1 VVEGKLEST
10 AAQSALLHSCQ
21 MRREAL
27 ALCLLAGRGNAGGRA
42 KHHSPRPAHRPQPQT
57 WGVES
62 GDLLARTLRQRRE
75 AALTVPLTVPL
86 TSQCMSS

>member
-1 VVEGKLEST
+1 VKAARAV
-10 AAQSALLHSCQ
+10 AQSALLDNYQ

-42 KHHSPRPAHRPQPQT
+42 KHHSPQPTAHSPQPQT

-62 GDLLARTLRQRRE
+62 GDLLAKTLRQRRE
-75 AALTVPLTVPL
+75 AALTVPLT
-86 TSQCMSS
+86 SQCMWS

>member
-1 VVEGKLEST
+1 VVEGKLEWT

-62 GDLLARTLRQRRE
+62 GDLLAQTLRQRRE
-75 AALTVPLTVPL
+75 AALTVPLT
-86 TSQCMSS
+86 SQCMSS